1 MKKHEQDI
9 TDTSK
14 EIRKSKQERANA
26 KRKFTRKTI
35 GLQEMMMNNSPVMA
49 LKEKFDEVKEAYR
62 HLEHCNELV
71 NSAINENAPHHLIDG
86 LLEECDEYMM
96 QVDRCMDEIR
106 TKFATKTKEENSK
119 LSELRVKPLSAPQF
133 SGNIRQYA
141 SFKHDY
147 NRLMTTQFGTD
158 SYALRQ
164 CLAGEALDTVKGAE
178 DDFDEIF
185 RRLDAKYGDSRKL
198 VDAVVWDLKKI
209 KPVLEGDNKKFINMV
224 EIVERSWLELKKL
237 NLAQE
242 MNTTSMVTMI
252 EKLLP
257 KTQKREW
264 VTRMDRRQSSE
275 TNENSIFEALLSY
288 LQQEKKVIE
297 YMDNDVRG
305 CHVSNAKQIN
315 QSTKM
320 NERTIIDMNERTIP
334 DSEDATSFNVDLN
347 PRDGN
352 VVQNDLQQL
361 CNHIQTMTERVGD
374 FFKDQN
380 KQRNESLRKKQ
391 ITSNENRIC
400 WIHKTDSHPID
411 KCNVFLRYSHE
422 EKLQNLRQCGA
433 CFNCLQRGH
442 IAAACPII
450 NQCGQL
456 NKFNQKC
463 GKRHHPCLHIDHQSI
478 NKSTDNAVNMT
489 KNKRQETLLAVS
501 HVRCNDQ
508 NLSVLWDSGANVS
521 LITHSA
527 ASILNLTGDDVE
539 LSITKV
545 GNELHAFQSKKYL
558 VPLIDSDEKCWE
570 VHAFGIDE
578 ITSELNPVNTSSVA
592 KLFRGI
598 QPQDIKRPYGSIDM
612 LIGIDCCVIMP
623 EVVETVGSL
632 QLLKNQFGYCIR
644 GIHDQYSNSLSSGKN
659 DCQIKGGTLIL
670 DVNNIRVEA
679 MTSLKKKL
687 DEYFSVENLGTC
699 CTPRC
704 GGCKCGKCAKGNGNY
719 TLQEERELLLIKDGL
734 HYDSTR
740 NKFTAHYPWIRD
752 PKELPNNVIAAEAR
766 LRSTERRLK
775 RMGVKHIEAYKDQMQ
790 DMVQRGIARKLSQH
804 ELADFEGP
812 VHYLNH
818 HEVIKPES
826 LSTPLR
832 IVFNSSASFM
842 GHVLNDY
849 WAKGPDFINNLFG
862 ILLRFREEQI
872 GLVAD
877 ISKMFN
883 AIQLADMD
891 QHVHRFL
898 WRHMDTKKEPG
909 HFVLTAVAFGDR
921 PSGTIAMVAL
931 QEIAE
936 MNRRT
941 YASAADM
948 IVKNSYVD
956 DLIQSVP
963 TVTDAVTLA
972 ENVQCVLK
980 KGGFKIKHWIMSGD
994 EDMTAKS
1001 KITFSNVDK
1010 EKVLGMCWIP
1020 KQDHFIFQVKINF
1033 SPRNKNLP
1041 TGPDLTELNIATELP
1056 KTLTRRM
1063 VLSQTARIYDPLG
1076 FITPVTLKAK
1086 LLLRQ
1091 LVGQSAGEED
1101 GEHVTI
1107 GWDDPIS
1114 EQCRD
1119 RWKQF
1124 FIDLYKLQD
1133 VSFIRCLKPY
1143 GAVGEPTL
1151 VIFSDASTQAY
1162 GACAYVQWEIQ
1173 NDQYEAR
1180 LIAAKQR
1187 IAPTRQL
1194 TMPRLEL
1201 CGALLGCRLRETIT
1215 REMKI
1220 PFKAIFHI
1228 VDSAIVRAQIQKES
1242 YGFGT
1247 FVATKI
1253 AEIQDKSDPR
1263 EWWWVATAD
1272 NPADMVSRPTSPT
1285 QIGPTSVWQCGPKFL
1300 RSSVEKWPIRQDVQD
1315 QELPDRIGVHMTSV
1329 NVEKQDGKCDIGT
1342 VINMDN
1348 FGSYTK
1354 LLRVTARIMKFKTEK
1369 TMIAIGKRLTAQQV
1383 IDSETLWV
1391 RQVQK
1396 NILSLDWRNRFR
1408 RLGPSINSNGL
1419 IVVGQRMSKWLK
1431 DNWNQDSFVL
1441 LPADHK
1447 FTRLY
1452 IEHVH
1457 ALDHAGL
1464 EVTLAKVQRKFWVPG
1479 CRKIIKQIKNR
1490 CVICRKIEKKVQT
1503 QLMGSWV
1510 QRDCNRLLPFII
1522 PR

>member
-1 MKKHEQDI
+1 M
-9 TDTSK
+9 
-14 EIRKSKQERANA
+14 R
-26 KRKFTRKTI
+26 
-35 GLQEMMMNNSPVMA
+35 
-49 LKEKFDEVKEAYR
+49 
-62 HLEHCNELV
+62 
-71 NSAINENAPHHLIDG
+71 
-86 LLEECDEYMM
+86 
-96 QVDRCMDEIR
+96 
-106 TKFATKTKEENSK
+106 
-119 LSELRVKPLSAPQF
+119 
-133 SGNIRQYA
+133 
-141 SFKHDY
+141 
-147 NRLMTTQFGTD
+147 
-158 SYALRQ
+158 
-164 CLAGEALDTVKGAE
+164 
-178 DDFDEIF
+178 
-185 RRLDAKYGDSRKL
+185 
-198 VDAVVWDLKKI
+198 
-209 KPVLEGDNKKFINMV
+209 
-224 EIVERSWLELKKL
+224 
-237 NLAQE
+237 
-242 MNTTSMVTMI
+242 
-252 EKLLP
+252 
-257 KTQKREW
+257 
-264 VTRMDRRQSSE
+264 
-275 TNENSIFEALLSY
+275 FE
-288 LQQEKKVIE
+288 
-297 YMDNDVRG
+297 
-305 CHVSNAKQIN
+305 
-315 QSTKM
+315 
-320 NERTIIDMNERTIP
+320 
-334 DSEDATSFNVDLN
+334 
-347 PRDGN
+347 
-352 VVQNDLQQL
+352 
-361 CNHIQTMTERVGD
+361 
-374 FFKDQN
+374 
-380 KQRNESLRKKQ
+380 
-391 ITSNENRIC
+391 
-400 WIHKTDSHPID
+400 
-411 KCNVFLRYSHE
+411 
-422 EKLQNLRQCGA
+422 
-433 CFNCLQRGH
+433 
-442 IAAACPII
+442 
-450 NQCGQL
+450 
-456 NKFNQKC
+456 
-463 GKRHHPCLHIDHQSI
+463 
-478 NKSTDNAVNMT
+478 
-489 KNKRQETLLAVS
+489 
-501 HVRCNDQ
+501 
-508 NLSVLWDSGANVS
+508 
-521 LITHSA
+521 
-527 ASILNLTGDDVE
+527 
-539 LSITKV
+539 
-545 GNELHAFQSKKYL
+545 
-558 VPLIDSDEKCWE
+558 
-570 VHAFGIDE
+570 
-578 ITSELNPVNTSSVA
+578 
-592 KLFRGI
+592 
-598 QPQDIKRPYGSIDM
+598 
-612 LIGIDCCVIMP
+612 
-623 EVVETVGSL
+623 
-632 QLLKNQFGYCIR
+632 
-644 GIHDQYSNSLSSGKN
+644 
-659 DCQIKGGTLIL
+659 
-670 DVNNIRVEA
+670 
-679 MTSLKKKL
+679 
-687 DEYFSVENLGTC
+687 
-699 CTPRC
+699 
-704 GGCKCGKCAKGNGNY
+704 
-719 TLQEERELLLIKDGL
+719 
-734 HYDSTR
+734 
-740 NKFTAHYPWIRD
+740 
-752 PKELPNNVIAAEAR
+752 
-766 LRSTERRLK
+766 
-775 RMGVKHIEAYKDQMQ
+775 
-790 DMVQRGIARKLSQH
+790 
-804 ELADFEGP
+804 
-812 VHYLNH
+812 
-818 HEVIKPES
+818 
-826 LSTPLR
+826 
-832 IVFNSSASFM
+832 
-842 GHVLNDY
+842 
-849 WAKGPDFINNLFG
+849 
-862 ILLRFREEQI
+862 
-872 GLVAD
+872 
-877 ISKMFN
+877 
-883 AIQLADMD
+883 
-891 QHVHRFL
+891 
-898 WRHMDTKKEPG
+898 
-909 HFVLTAVAFGDR
+909 
-921 PSGTIAMVAL
+921 
-931 QEIAE
+931 
-936 MNRRT
+936 
-941 YASAADM
+941 
-948 IVKNSYVD
+948 
-956 DLIQSVP
+956 
-963 TVTDAVTLA
+963 
-972 ENVQCVLK
+972 

-1033 SPRNKNLP
+1033 SPRNKNQP

-1091 LVGQSAGEED
+1091 LVCQSAGEED

-1187 IAPTRQL
+1187 IAPARQL

-1253 AEIQDKSDPR
+1253 AEIQDKTDPR

-1479 CRKIIKQIKNR
+1479 CRKIIKQIKKSLRDLPENR
-1490 CVICRKIEKKVQT
+1490 KEGANAAHGAA
-1503 QLMGSWV
+1503 GSRETATV
-1510 QRDCNRLLPFII
+1510 SCLLSYLARSFWAVYHT
-1522 PR
+1522 